1 MEMTR
6 KINIRNFNFYTILSI
21 LFLLAGILIYIYWGT
36 TYNVWYDVGI
46 YSLTIVF
53 VIPGIIGLILS
64 LMQKEEIED

>member
-6 KINIRNFNFYTILSI
+6 KINIKNFNFYTILSI

-36 TYNVWYDVGI
+36 TYNVWYDAGI

-64 LMQKEEIED
+64 LMKKEKIED